1 MKSALVLLTLISAT
15 VTSLLAEPPA
25 LQNDLRKTLSS
36 ASKDNKMGFILL
48 GRPACGNC
56 NATKKMISEGKIDVT
71 AADFVLADLN
81 VDDAKTNAEFMRK
94 YGKEK
99 WGDML
104 PFIVVT
110 DSRGKALA
118 NSSGYRKAE
127 DWNTLIAEAK
137 AKAGGKAPG
146 STGSGTNGNWPFK
159 TPPKP

>member
-1 MKSALVLLTLISAT
+1 MKISLVLLALAFTT
-15 VTSLLAEPPA
+15 TSLLAEPPA
-25 LQNDLRKTLSS
+25 LQTDLRKTLTA

-56 NATKKMISEGKIDVT
+56 NATKKMVSEGKINVS
-71 AADFVLADLN
+71 AAEFVMADLN
-81 VDDAKTNAEFMRK
+81 VDDEKTNAEFMRK

-118 NSSGYRKAE
+118 NSSGYRKAD
-127 DWNTLIAEAK
+127 DWNKLLTEAK
-137 AKAGGKAPG
+137 TKAGGKT
-146 STGSGTNGNWPFK
+146 S
-159 TPPKP
+159 PPKR

>member
-1 MKSALVLLTLISAT
+1 MKAPLVLLALTFTAT
-15 VTSLLAEPPA
+15 ALLAEPPA
-25 LQNDLRKTLSS
+25 LQTDLRKTLTA

-56 NATKKMISEGKIDVT
+56 NMTKRLIKEGKIDVT
-71 AADFVLADLN
+71 AAEFVMADLN
-81 VDDAKTNAEFMRK
+81 VDDEKTNAEFMRK

-110 DSRGKALA
+110 DARGKALA
-118 NSSGYRKAE
+118 NSSGFRKAE
-127 DWNTLIAEAK
+127 DWNTLLAEAK
-137 AKAGGKAPG
+137 TKAGGKTSGADG
-146 STGSGTNGNWPFK
+146 TGTNWPFK

>member
-1 MKSALVLLTLISAT
+1 MKASQFLLALTFAT
-15 VTSLLAEPPA
+15 TSLLAEPPT
-25 LQNDLRKTLSS
+25 LQDDLRKTLSA
-36 ASKDNKMGFILL
+36 ASKENKMGFILL

-56 NATKKMISEGKIDVT
+56 NMTKRLINEGKINVT
-71 AADFVLADLN
+71 AAEFVMADLN

-118 NSSGYRKAE
+118 NSSGFRKAE
-127 DWNTLIAEAK
+127 DWNTLLTEAK
-137 AKAGGKAPG
+137 AKAGGKPPG
-146 STGSGTNGNWPFK
+146 ATGPGTNSNWPFK